1 VQRIGTWARIATDW
15 IVVRQALATAL
26 VVGAILT
33 LVNHGDVLATGL
45 AVDHVWQIGLTFLV
59 PYLVSTTS
67 SILTIERQ
75 RSGSAASYLLLER
88 QIEEINRFPDQNPNP
103 VLRTS
108 WDGRLLYA
116 NPASA
121 PILASL
127 GLAVDEQ
134 VPAHLLEAL
143 TAGASDSP
151 PRPIEVESGVQTF
164 SLLAVPVPELK
175 VLNVYGT
182 DITGTKVVEKYPN
195 QNPNPVLRTSAT
207 GTLVYANPASST
219 ITRSLG
225 IEVGQQVP
233 DELAEQIRARI
244 EGVET
249 EPIEVRGDGRTYAL
263 TAVDFPELGFRNL
276 YGTDVT
282 ALHAINKF
290 PDQNPNPVLRVAR
303 DGRLSYA
310 NPASALVREA
320 FRTQVGEVLAPDLFQ
335 RLQAIAIGRAPNMME
350 VEAGGRLFALLV
362 VSVFEFESIN
372 IYGTDITAAREVERA
387 NAENERLLLNI
398 LPASI
403 AARLRHG
410 EGLIADRFEEVAVL
424 FADVVGFTPLAA
436 ELTPTQ
442 AVHVLNEIFSIFDNL
457 AEAHGLEKI
466 KTSGDSYMVVGGL
479 TPESAGQV
487 ERVALMGLEMI
498 DELARYRTPEGR
510 ELQIRVGLHIGPAVG
525 GVIGLKKFIYDVWGD
540 TVNTASRMESHG
552 EAGKIQVSEATYQRL
567 KGICLFEPRGT
578 IEVKGKGPMSTFFLV
593 GRTPAKHASSG

>member
-1 VQRIGTWARIATDW
+1 VQRIGLWARIATDW
-15 IVVRQALATAL
+15 IIVRQALATAL
-26 VVGAILT
+26 VVGLILT
-33 LVNHGDVLATGL
+33 LTNHGDALATDL
-45 AVDHVWQIGLTFLV
+45 SADRVWQIGLTFLV
-59 PYLVSTTS
+59 PYVVSTLS
-67 SILTIERQ
+67 SIVTIERQ
-75 RSGSAASYLLLER
+75 RSGGAASYQLLER

-103 VLRTS
+103 VLRMTG
-108 WDGRLLYA
+108 DGRLLYA

-121 PILASL
+121 PILRSL
-127 GLAVDEQ
+127 GLATGAQ
-134 VPAHLLEAL
+134 VPADLLREL
-143 TAGASDSP
+143 TAGASASP
-151 PRPIEVESGVQTF
+151 PRPTEVESGGRTF
-164 SLLAVPVPELK
+164 ALLAVSVPDLK
-175 VLNVYGT
+175 VFNVYGT
-182 DITGTKVVEKYPN
+182 DITATKVVEKFPDR
-195 QNPNPVLRTSAT
+195 NPNPVLRTSAD
-207 GTLVYANPASST
+207 GTLVYANAASAI

-225 IEVGQQVP
+225 IEEGDEVP
-233 DELAEQIRARI
+233 AQLAEQIRRRI
-244 EGVET
+244 EGVVSK
-249 EPIEVRGDGRTYAL
+249 PIEVRGNGRTYDL
-263 TAVDFPELGFRNL
+263 TPVDFPELGFTNL

-320 FRTQVGEVLAPDLFQ
+320 FGAQVGDVLAPEILN
-335 RLQAIAIGRAPNMME
+335 RLQAIAAGRAPNLME

-403 AARLRHG
+403 AERLRQG
-410 EGLIADRFEEVAVL
+410 EGLIADSFEEVAVL

-436 ELTPTQ
+436 GLTPTQ
-442 AVHVLNEIFSIFDNL
+442 AVHVLNAIFSIFDNL
-457 AEAHGLEKI
+457 AEAYGLEKI

-498 DELARYRTPEGR
+498 DELAGYRTPEGR
-510 ELQIRVGLHIGPAVG
+510 KLEVRVGLHIGPAVG

-567 KGICLFEPRGT
+567 KGVCLFEPRGT
-578 IEVKGKGPMSTFFLV
+578 IEVKGKGPMSTYFLV
-593 GRTPAKHASSG
+593 GRKLAKPASHG